1 MNLALSR
8 TSSTTSSTSAL
19 VSSPLLAYL
28 SPDGTLARC
37 QVVFEK
43 EMLQCKGKTSTL
55 SVPFTASAGSGAGF
69 ANQRIGGTFMIKLF
83 YLPAISGIDR
93 NSMPSSVEE
102 CRTGLEAAERQ
113 EREEASGILT
123 QLGGDC
129 LVRSVHHTF

>member
-1 MNLALSR
+1 
-8 TSSTTSSTSAL
+8 
-19 VSSPLLAYL
+19 
-28 SPDGTLARC
+28 
-37 QVVFEK
+37 
-43 EMLQCKGKTSTL
+43 MLQCKGKTSTL
-55 SVPFTASAGSGAGF
+55 SIPFTTATSSAAGF

-83 YLPAISGIDR
+83 YLPAIPGIDR

-129 LVRSVHHTF
+129 LVRFVRHTF